1 MAKTT
6 VPKKIAGI
14 SGNDDSKTIMESLNT
29 IIVSSGLALNV
40 QTYDRPIFLKGE
52 NFQISKFVDGG
63 AWAEMYFTNQKFAIR
78 TEAIKDHDNLLTW
91 VNAEVKPIFSR
102 LHDYAE
108 LTGPDSVIFYK
119 IFGNLHGL
127 MVASVVPE
135 DTRYRPSYPRLN
147 AYA

>member
-1 MAKTT
+1 MVKTT
-6 VPKKIAGI
+6 VPKKITEI
-14 SGNDDSKTIMESLNT
+14 SGNDDSHTIMGKLNT

-40 QTYDRPIFLKGE
+40 QTYDRPIFLKGK
-52 NFQISKFVDGG
+52 NFQISRLVDGG
-63 AWAEMYFTNQKFAIR
+63 AWAGMYFADQEFAVR
-78 TEAIKDHDNLLTW
+78 TEAIKDHNNLLTW
-91 VNAEVKPIFSR
+91 VNAEVKPMFSR

-127 MVASVVPE
+127 MVDLVVPE